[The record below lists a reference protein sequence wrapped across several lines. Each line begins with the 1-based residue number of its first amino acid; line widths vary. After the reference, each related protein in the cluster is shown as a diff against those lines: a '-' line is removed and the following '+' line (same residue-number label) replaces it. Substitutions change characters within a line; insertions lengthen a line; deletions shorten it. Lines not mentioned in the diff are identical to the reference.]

1 MLVARRNEAA
11 DQFGPVRIAAGVLSW
26 WLRASSSSSAL
37 RYTRQLNLRI
47 QLSRELISAVVTTST
62 AIS

>member
-37 RYTRQLNLRI
+37 RYTRQLN
-47 QLSRELISAVVTTST
+47 SEYSFPGN
-62 AIS
+62 